1 MYNDKEKKYWGFL
14 VWPLRWLEKRCIF
27 CNVCIE
33 LLFVEKKMQGIL
45 LLHVNYFFTTCK
57 LFIWC
62 IFHMFI
68 FVLQCRHVSKKFS
81 EAGILIQLQNVRPA
95 PGLNSDD
102 VKDRVEKTAVNPGK
116 LNRGKSDYIAKMD
129 IHTFIISQ
137 SFENVVARNASNWIH
152 AHSP

>member
-1 MYNDKEKKYWGFL
+1 MIKKRNIGVFLFDLWGDSRKVHILQCVYWTFIC
-14 VWPLRWLEKRCIF
+14 W
-27 CNVCIE
+27 
-33 LLFVEKKMQGIL
+33 KKMLGIL

>member
-1 MYNDKEKKYWGFL
+1 MENNWILVFL
-14 VWPLRWLEKRCIF
+14 NQTIRLCQAVKLILVKITSVSMDSVNQGRRREVIGV
-27 CNVCIE
+27 NVRE
-33 LLFVEKKMQGIL
+33 DTRGNTVTM
-45 LLHVNYFFTTCK
+45 
-57 LFIWC
+57 
-62 IFHMFI
+62 
-68 FVLQCRHVSKKFS
+68 CRHVSKKFS

-137 SFENVVARNASNWIH
+137 SFENVVARNASN
-152 AHSP
+152 

>member
-1 MYNDKEKKYWGFL
+1 MIKKRNIRVFLFDLWGDSRKGAYFAMCVL
-14 VWPLRWLEKRCIF
+14 NF
-27 CNVCIE
+27 Y
-33 LLFVEKKMQGIL
+33 LLKKNAGHLIAACKL
-45 LLHVNYFFTTCK
+45 FFTTCK

-81 EAGILIQLQNVRPA
+81 EAGILIQLQNVRLA